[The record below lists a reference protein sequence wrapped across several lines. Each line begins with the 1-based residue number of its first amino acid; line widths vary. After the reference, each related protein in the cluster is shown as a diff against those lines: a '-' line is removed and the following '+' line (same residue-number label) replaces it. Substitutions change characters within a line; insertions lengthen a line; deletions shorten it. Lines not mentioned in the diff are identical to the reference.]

1 GPFPVLRGDVP
12 PSEVSGRRSL
22 REELRMKSLH
32 SDRFG
37 RRVLAIALCI
47 GLAGVASAARYEIV
61 PGDPNEVT
69 FVSKAPLE
77 TFDGSTKQIRG
88 RIEIDPQALGDSIT
102 VEVSVD
108 LASLDTGIELRN
120 QHMRENHLHTE
131 KHPEA
136 VFRGA
141 HL

>member
-1 GPFPVLRGDVP
+1 AGRGAGCFRRAGVLPAAGHGPFPVLRGDVP

-32 SDRFG
+32 PDRFG

-108 LASLDTGIELRN
+108 LASLDTGIEL
-120 QHMRENHLHTE
+120 
-131 KHPEA
+131 
-136 VFRGA
+136 
-141 HL
+141 